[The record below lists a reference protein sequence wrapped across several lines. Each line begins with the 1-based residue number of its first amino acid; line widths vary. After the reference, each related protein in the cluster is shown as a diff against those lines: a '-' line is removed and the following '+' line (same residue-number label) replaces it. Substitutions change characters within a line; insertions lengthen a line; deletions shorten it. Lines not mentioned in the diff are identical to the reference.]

1 MCQQSAFERHEGY
14 ESSQP
19 ARDMLAIVVECLL
32 ATHMSRKPLI
42 SGYGFPCPALPP
54 GIAGARNVKW
64 VSAKG
69 GQWGGTRSPSQR
81 LSFPTRCGY

>member
-1 MCQQSAFERHEGY
+1 
-14 ESSQP
+14 
-19 ARDMLAIVVECLL
+19 MLAIVVECLL

-81 LSFPTRCGY
+81 LSFPTRCGYWSMKSKKGSHIPKTIQKW